1 MTFPINLFRRPGIKV
16 PPLPVVATAAYFN
29 AINSVTSSLQRV
41 NTAALNHGAK
51 DWAYTG
57 WFKMEAN
64 IFEVAAGDAIV
75 TKTHTSTYEMDF
87 YWTSGGDLVFT
98 IYHGGSDSV
107 TSTVTPVVGQWHFYH
122 LQYTDSTKEISI
134 AVDGEIPVTAI
145 ASAASNVS
153 DGVLFRVGANGGT
166 GSGPRGRSRIKMS
179 QVGRWDRTLLGSE
192 VLFLRNA
199 PSKIGRTHAA
209 ISAGNQSLLTSM
221 VAYWDL
227 DDISDDVTANTW
239 LDKHTNGYDLVE
251 FGGGKVEDTV
261 DVPS

>member
-1 MTFPINLFRRPGIKV
+1 MPFPITLFRRPGIKV

-41 NTAALNHGAK
+41 LTAELNHGAK

-75 TKTHTSTYEMDF
+75 TKTHSSTYEMDF
-87 YWTSGGDLVFT
+87 YWSSGGDLVFT

-145 ASAASNVS
+145 AAGASGVS
-153 DGVLFRVGANGGT
+153 DGVLFRLGMRRGGT
-166 GSGPRGRSRIKMS
+166 GDKGKSRIKMS

-209 ISAGNQSLLTSM
+209 ISAVNQSLLTGM

-227 DDISDDVTANTW
+227 DDISDAATADTW

>member
-41 NTAALNHGAK
+41 LTAELNHGAK

-57 WFKMEAN
+57 WFKTEAN
-64 IFEVAAGDAIV
+64 LFESGGSDAIV

-145 ASAASNVS
+145 AAGASGVS

-209 ISAGNQSLLTSM
+209 ISAVNQSLLTGM

-227 DDISDDVTANTW
+227 DDISDAVTLDTW

-251 FGGGKVEDTV
+251 FGGGKVEDTT
-261 DVPS
+261 DVPN